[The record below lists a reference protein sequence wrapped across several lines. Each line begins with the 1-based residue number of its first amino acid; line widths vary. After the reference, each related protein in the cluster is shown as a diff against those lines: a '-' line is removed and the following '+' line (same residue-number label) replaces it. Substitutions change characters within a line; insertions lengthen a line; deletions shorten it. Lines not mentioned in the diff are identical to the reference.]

1 LSDYNN
7 RLKPMFKWSGGKR
20 REISLFAK
28 HYPKNYDIFVEPF
41 VGGGAVYFDLNFEG
55 KNVIADVHDEV
66 INFYKQCR
74 SFAKMQEMKSFLE
87 NPWQNLLRSSRATEN
102 QKSIYEGLPEQ
113 FKNHGEATYYFMR
126 DGFRTTNDFKKA
138 AKFYYLRKTAYRG
151 MIRYNPRGDFNIPWG
166 KYKSISLPELDEE
179 RYSELLSRTE
189 IKTQSFEKTFDRYGK
204 KENAFIFLDP
214 PYDSEFSDYK
224 TGFGRKEQE
233 KLAECFKSAK
243 AKCLMIIGKTD
254 FISSLY
260 SDYIVEEY
268 HKSYAFKI
276 HSGRIKPEDINNFHL
291 VIKNY
296 T

>member
-1 LSDYNN
+1 MSSENK
-7 RLKPMFKWSGGKR
+7 LKPMFKWSGGKR
-20 REISLFAK
+20 REIPLFEK
-28 HYPKNYDIFVEPF
+28 HYPKEYDIFVEPF

-55 KNVIADVHDEV
+55 KSVIADTHDEV

-74 SFAKMQEMKSFLE
+74 KYENMQKMKDFLE
-87 NPWQNLLRSSRATEN
+87 NPWQDLLRSTWAKEK
-102 QKSIYEGLPEQ
+102 QESIYNDLPEQ

-126 DGFRTTNDFKKA
+126 DGFRTTNEIKKA

-151 MIRYNPRGDFNIPWG
+151 MLRYNPKGEFNIPWG
-166 KYKSISLPELDEE
+166 KYKTVSMPEMDDKG
-179 RYSELLSRTE
+179 YSQLLSRTE
-189 IKTQSFEKTFDRYGK
+189 IKQQTFEKTFEKYGH

-224 TGFGRKEQE
+224 TGFGKQEQI

-243 AKCLMIIGKTD
+243 AKCLMVIGKTD
-254 FISSLY
+254 FICSLY

-268 HKSYAFKI
+268 HKNYAFRI
-276 HSGRIKPEDINNFHL
+276 HSNRIESEDIDNFHL

-296 T
+296 D